1 LAREYFNPF
10 WPAQTLIIREIEIL
24 VLLLIAIAAV
34 GVVAKRS
41 SIPPAILLVMTGV
54 VLALVPSLPLVRLPP
69 ELVLLLVLPP
79 LIYSSAVAMSW
90 REFRFNLRPI
100 SLLAIGC
107 VVFTTVAAAAAT
119 HWLLGLSW
127 PVGFVLGAIV
137 SPPDAVAPLS
147 IARRMQL
154 PRRILVILEGEGLA
168 NDATALILY
177 RFAIVAVSAGAFSFG
192 KAAGMFAVIIA
203 GELLWGIAVGW
214 MMLRLRRWVADA
226 QIEIV
231 LSILTPY
238 VAYWPPQHL
247 GGSGVLATV
256 VAGLYV
262 SWNGL
267 SMISAATRLQG
278 IFFWDV
284 LVYLIEGIVFLMTGL
299 QARTLIMGLGTY
311 SLSTL
316 AGSAA
321 VVSVVVILAR
331 FVWIYPATY
340 LPRWL
345 IPVIARKDPSP
356 PWQWPFVLGVTGVR
370 GIVSL
375 AAALAIPLAT
385 DSGRPFPNRDLI
397 LFLTFS
403 VILVTLVGQGLI
415 LPAVIRV
422 LGLANA
428 GERELHADRTEE
440 LLARRYAIEAA
451 IERLDQLAVERQLPD
466 DLVRPLRAEHRDRL
480 RHFEHAPLRGE
491 NRQQPTAPPDEIE
504 LLLIAVERGRINEL
518 YRQGTLNDEARR
530 RLEREFDLR
539 EASLAGHQ
547 HMD

>member
-1 LAREYFNPF
+1 VDA
-10 WPAQTLIIREIEIL
+10 AKLITREIQTL

-34 GVVAKRS
+34 GVGAKRLNL
-41 SIPPAILLVMTGV
+41 PPAILLVLTGV
-54 VLALVPSLPLVRLPP
+54 LLALVPGLPAVRLAP

-100 SLLAIGC
+100 SLLAIGA

-127 PVGFVLGAIV
+127 QVGFVLGAIV
-137 SPPDAVAPLS
+137 SPPDAVAPLA

-154 PRRILVILEGEGLA
+154 PRRILVVLEGEGLA

-177 RFAIVAVSAGAFSFG
+177 RFAVVAVSAGAFSFG
-192 KAAGMFAVIIA
+192 RAVGEFALIIA
-203 GELLWGIAVGW
+203 GELLWGVAVGW
-214 MMLRLRRWVADA
+214 LMLRVRRWVADA
-226 QIEIV
+226 QIEIL
-231 LSILTPY
+231 LSILTPF
-238 VAYWPPQHL
+238 VAYWPPEHL

-262 SWNGL
+262 SWNGS

-284 LVYLIEGIVFLMTGL
+284 LVYLIEGIVFLLTGL
-299 QARTLIMGLGTY
+299 QARTLIAGLGAY
-311 SLSTL
+311 SFTAL

-331 FVWIYPATY
+331 MVWIFPAVY

-345 IPVIARKDPSP
+345 IPAIARDDPAP
-356 PWQWPFVLGVTGVR
+356 PWQWPFVLGFTGVR

-375 AAALAIPLAT
+375 AAALAIPFT
-385 DSGRPFPNRDLI
+385 MDNGRPFPDRDLI
-397 LFLTFS
+397 LFLTFA
-403 VILVTLVGQGLI
+403 VILVTLVGQGLT

-422 LGLANA
+422 LGLAKA
-428 GERELHADRTEE
+428 GERELQTDRREE
-440 LLARRYAIEAA
+440 LLARRGAIEAA
-451 IERLDQLAVERQLPD
+451 SERLDQLIAERGLPD
-466 DLVRPLRAEHRDRL
+466 DVVRRFRAKYRDRL
-480 RHFEHAPLRGE
+480 RHFEREQGE
-491 NRQQPTAPPDEIE
+491 TPEYRTASSDEVE
-504 LLLIAVERGRINEL
+504 LALITAERERINQL
-518 YRQGTLNDEARR
+518 YRRGTLKDEGRR
-530 RLEREFDLR
+530 RLEQELDLR
-539 EASLAGHQ
+539 EATLANHQ
-547 HMD
+547 HEE

>member
-1 LAREYFNPF
+1 M
-10 WPAQTLIIREIEIL
+10 IIHQIQIFL
-24 VLLLIAIAAV
+24 LLLIAIAAV
-34 GVVAKRS
+34 GVVAKRANV
-41 SIPPAILLVMTGV
+41 PPAILLVLTGL
-54 VLALVPSLPLVRLPP
+54 VLALVPGLPAVRLAP

-107 VVFTTVAAAAAT
+107 VVFTTIAAAAAA
-119 HWLLGLSW
+119 HWLLGFSW

-137 SPPDAVAPLS
+137 SPPDAVAPLA

-154 PRRILVILEGEGLA
+154 PKRILIILEGEGLA

-177 RFAIVAVSAGAFSFG
+177 RFAVVAVSAGTFSLG
-192 KAAGMFAVIIA
+192 SAAGEFAAILG

-238 VAYWPPQHL
+238 LAYWPPQHL

-278 IFFWDV
+278 VFFWDV
-284 LVYLIEGIVFLMTGL
+284 LVYLIEGIVFLVTGL
-299 QARTLIMGLGTY
+299 QARTLITELGAH
-311 SLSTL
+311 SSSALV
-316 AGSAA
+316 GSAA
-321 VVSVVVILAR
+321 VVTAVVILAR
-331 FVWIYPATY
+331 FMWMFPATY

-345 IPVIARKDPSP
+345 VAAIARKDPSP
-356 PWQWPFVLGVTGVR
+356 HWQWPFVLGFTGVR

-375 AAALAIPLAT
+375 AAALAIPLTT
-385 DSGRPFPNRDLI
+385 DDGRPFPDRDLI

-403 VILVTLVGQGLI
+403 VILVTLVGQGLM

-428 GERELHADRTEE
+428 GERELHADKAEE
-440 LLARRYAIEAA
+440 LLARRLAIESASECLDRIAA
-451 IERLDQLAVERQLPD
+451 DRRLPDELVKRLRKRHQERLI
-466 DLVRPLRAEHRDRL
+466 
-480 RHFEHAPLRGE
+480 HFEPVAERE
-491 NRQQPTAPPDEIE
+491 ESRQDPTALADEIE
-504 LLLIAVERGRINEL
+504 LTLISAERGRINEL
-518 YRQGTLNDEARR
+518 YRQGALKDGARR
-530 RLEREFDLR
+530 RLERELDLR
-539 EASLAGHQ
+539 EANLVSHE
-547 HMD
+547 HDE